1 MKNQWKYCFYFFC
14 IYTKITHRD
23 LLFNGQ
29 QIFNKKNI
37 IRFQW
42 FFNMLSTLSYIEY
55 WNTVKKIYLV
65 VVVY

>member
-1 MKNQWKYCFYFFC
+1 MKNQWKYCFYFFR

-42 FFNMLSTLSYIEY
+42 FFNMLSILSYIEY

>member
-1 MKNQWKYCFYFFC
+1 MKNQWKYCFYFFR